1 MLINFIL
8 NLFLPLR
15 CFACGAPKSVLCAKC
30 AREREPAEPID
41 APLTYARFAY
51 RDPVV
56 RKMIW
61 ALKYRGVTAV
71 GERVGGL
78 LYDYLTEELSEVS
91 LLNGGDQDFL
101 IIPIPL
107 SPARARARGYNQAT
121 ALARGFQKRGGGL
134 ARHGGGNFVITE
146 DLLYRTRDTG
156 SQTEIKERSKRLK
169 NMKDAFKI
177 NDSEM
182 IKGKQIIIIDD
193 VTTTGATLAEARR
206 ALEGGGAKIV
216 LATAIAH
223 G

>member
-71 GERVGGL
+71 GERLGGL

-107 SPARARARGYNQAT
+107 SPARRRRRGYNQAT
-121 ALARGFQKRGGGL
+121 ALAKGFQKRGGN
-134 ARHGGGNFVITE
+134 NFVVRE

-169 NMKDAFKI
+169 NMRDAFGVKNPDLI
-177 NDSEM
+177 R
-182 IKGKQIIIIDD
+182 GKQIIIIDD
-193 VTTTGATLAEARR
+193 VTTTGATLTEARR
-206 ALEGGGAKIV
+206 VLEGGGAKIV
-216 LATAIAH
+216 LATAVAH